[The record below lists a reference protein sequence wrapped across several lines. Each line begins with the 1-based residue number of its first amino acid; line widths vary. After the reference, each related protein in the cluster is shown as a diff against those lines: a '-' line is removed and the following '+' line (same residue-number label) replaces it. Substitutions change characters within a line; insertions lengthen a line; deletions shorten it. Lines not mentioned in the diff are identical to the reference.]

1 MDKVLIAMSGG
12 VDSSVAA
19 FLMKE
24 QGCECIGA
32 TMKLFHNEDIGVSR
46 TKTCCS
52 LEDVEDARLVALHLG
67 IPYYVFNFSD
77 DFKGQVI
84 DRFISSYERGA
95 TPNPCIDCNRYL
107 KFERLYERA
116 RILGCDAIVTGHYA
130 RIEQEN
136 GRWLLKKSLNESK
149 DQSYVLYSLTQDQ
162 LAHTR
167 LPLGAMHK
175 SETRRIAEEQ
185 GFYNAD
191 KPDSQDICF
200 VPDGDYAG
208 FIARYT
214 GRDCPAGDFVDES
227 GRVLGRH
234 KGIVHYTVGQRKGL
248 GIAADAPL
256 YVKRIDAAPR
266 FGMNEVNAAAS
277 QVVMLVVPELSAAQ
291 PLVRSV
297 GSAMSMRYYYGIDT
311 GLKGEKQ
318 DAANDELIDT
328 VCRGTSLQ
336 CSYDFFNVE
345 SRESS
350 RADYYSIYGG
360 LFYLG
365 VLLCVV
371 FVCATVLI
379 IYYKQVCEGY
389 EDQAR
394 FDIMQKIGMT
404 RREIRRS
411 VNSQLLTVFF
421 LPLLGAGL
429 HLAFAFPM
437 LRRLLMLFELQNV
450 ALFAWASVVT
460 FAVFAVFYSI
470 VYRVTS
476 AAYYSIVSNQK

>member
-52 LEDVEDARLVALHLG
+52 LEDVEDARLVALRLG
-67 IPYYVFNFSD
+67 ISYYVSNFSD

-136 GRWLLKKSLNESK
+136 GRWLLKKSLDESK

-191 KPDSQDICF
+191 KPDSHGARGRARA
-200 VPDGDYAG
+200 PRLRRAA
-208 FIARYT
+208 ARYH
-214 GRDCPAGDFVDES
+214 AGS
-227 GRVLGRH
+227 GPRAVRWRH
-234 KGIVHYTVGQRKGL
+234 RARWRHDSLMI
-248 GIAADAPL
+248 
-256 YVKRIDAAPR
+256 
-266 FGMNEVNAAAS
+266 FFS
-277 QVVMLVVPELSAAQ
+277 FSLS
-291 PLVRSV
+291 
-297 GSAMSMRYYYGIDT
+297 
-311 GLKGEKQ
+311 
-318 DAANDELIDT
+318 LI
-328 VCRGTSLQ
+328 
-336 CSYDFFNVE
+336 
-345 SRESS
+345 
-350 RADYYSIYGG
+350 
-360 LFYLG
+360 
-365 VLLCVV
+365 
-371 FVCATVLI
+371 
-379 IYYKQVCEGY
+379 
-389 EDQAR
+389 
-394 FDIMQKIGMT
+394 
-404 RREIRRS
+404 
-411 VNSQLLTVFF
+411 
-421 LPLLGAGL
+421 P
-429 HLAFAFPM
+429 
-437 LRRLLMLFELQNV
+437 
-450 ALFAWASVVT
+450 
-460 FAVFAVFYSI
+460 
-470 VYRVTS
+470 
-476 AAYYSIVSNQK
+476 

>member
-24 QGCECIGA
+24 QGCQCIGA
-32 TMKLFHNEDIGVSR
+32 TMQLFHNEDIGVKR

-52 LEDVEDARLVALHLG
+52 LEDVEDARLVALRLG

-84 DRFISSYERGA
+84 DRFIAAYECGA

-136 GRWLLKKSLNESK
+136 GRWLLKKSLDESK
-149 DQSYVLYSLTQDQ
+149 DQSYVLYSLTQEQ

-208 FIARYT
+208 FIARFT
-214 GRDCPAGDFVDES
+214 GHDCSAGDFVDEE
-227 GRVLGRH
+227 GHVLGRH

-256 YVKRIDAAPR
+256 YVKQIDAASNR
-266 FGMNEVNAAAS
+266 VVLSGNES
-277 QVVMLVVPELSAAQ
+277 LFSREL
-291 PLVRSV
+291 
-297 GSAMSMRYYYGIDT
+297 T
-311 GLKGEKQ
+311 
-318 DAANDELIDT
+318 ANDFNWIAYDVPPRELCATARVRYHQREQAATVTVLGDGRVHLVFDEPQRAITPGQAVVLYDGDT
-328 VCRGTSLQ
+328 VLGGGTIL
-336 CSYDFFNVE
+336 
-345 SRESS
+345 
-350 RADYYSIYGG
+350 
-360 LFYLG
+360 
-365 VLLCVV
+365 
-371 FVCATVLI
+371 
-379 IYYKQVCEGY
+379 
-389 EDQAR
+389 
-394 FDIMQKIGMT
+394 
-404 RREIRRS
+404 
-411 VNSQLLTVFF
+411 
-421 LPLLGAGL
+421 
-429 HLAFAFPM
+429 
-437 LRRLLMLFELQNV
+437 
-450 ALFAWASVVT
+450 
-460 FAVFAVFYSI
+460 
-470 VYRVTS
+470 
-476 AAYYSIVSNQK
+476 

>member
-24 QGCECIGA
+24 QGCQCIGA
-32 TMKLFHNEDIGVSR
+32 TMKLFHNEDIGVKC

-52 LEDVEDARLVALHLG
+52 LEDVEDARSVAFHLG

-84 DRFISSYERGA
+84 DRFIAAYERGA

-136 GRWLLKKSLNESK
+136 GRWLLKKSLDESK
-149 DQSYVLYSLTQDQ
+149 DQSYVLYPLTQEQ

-200 VPDGDYAG
+200 VPNGDYAG
-208 FIARYT
+208 FIARFT
-214 GRDCPAGDFVDES
+214 GHDCPAGDFVDEE
-227 GRVLGRH
+227 GHVLGRH

-248 GIAADAPL
+248 GFAADAPL
-256 YVKRIDAAPR
+256 YVKQI
-266 FGMNEVNAAAS
+266 NAAS
-277 QVVMLVVPELSAAQ
+277 NRVVLSGNESLFSREL
-291 PLVRSV
+291 
-297 GSAMSMRYYYGIDT
+297 T
-311 GLKGEKQ
+311 
-318 DAANDELIDT
+318 ANDFNWIAYDVPPRELRASARVRYHQREQAATVTVLGDGRVHLVFDEPQRAITPGQAVVLYDGDT
-328 VCRGTSLQ
+328 VLGGGTIL
-336 CSYDFFNVE
+336 
-345 SRESS
+345 
-350 RADYYSIYGG
+350 
-360 LFYLG
+360 
-365 VLLCVV
+365 
-371 FVCATVLI
+371 
-379 IYYKQVCEGY
+379 
-389 EDQAR
+389 
-394 FDIMQKIGMT
+394 
-404 RREIRRS
+404 
-411 VNSQLLTVFF
+411 
-421 LPLLGAGL
+421 
-429 HLAFAFPM
+429 
-437 LRRLLMLFELQNV
+437 
-450 ALFAWASVVT
+450 
-460 FAVFAVFYSI
+460 
-470 VYRVTS
+470 
-476 AAYYSIVSNQK
+476 

>member
-24 QGCECIGA
+24 QGCQCIGA
-32 TMKLFHNEDIGVSR
+32 TMKLFHNEDIGVKR

-52 LEDVEDARLVALHLG
+52 LEDVEDARSVAFRLG

-84 DRFISSYERGA
+84 DRFIAAYERGA

-136 GRWLLKKSLNESK
+136 GRWLLKKSLDESK
-149 DQSYVLYSLTQDQ
+149 DQSYVLYSLTQEQ

-185 GFYNAD
+185 GFYNAG

-208 FIARYT
+208 FIARFT
-214 GRDCPAGDFVDES
+214 GHDCPAGDFVDEE
-227 GRVLGRH
+227 GHVLGRH

-256 YVKRIDAAPR
+256 YVKQIDAASNR
-266 FGMNEVNAAAS
+266 VVLSGNES
-277 QVVMLVVPELSAAQ
+277 LFSREL
-291 PLVRSV
+291 
-297 GSAMSMRYYYGIDT
+297 T
-311 GLKGEKQ
+311 
-318 DAANDELIDT
+318 ANDFNWIAYDVPPRELRASARVRYHQREQAATVTVLGDGRVHLVFDEPQRAITPGQAVVLYDGDT
-328 VCRGTSLQ
+328 VLGGGTIL
-336 CSYDFFNVE
+336 
-345 SRESS
+345 
-350 RADYYSIYGG
+350 
-360 LFYLG
+360 
-365 VLLCVV
+365 
-371 FVCATVLI
+371 
-379 IYYKQVCEGY
+379 
-389 EDQAR
+389 
-394 FDIMQKIGMT
+394 
-404 RREIRRS
+404 
-411 VNSQLLTVFF
+411 
-421 LPLLGAGL
+421 
-429 HLAFAFPM
+429 
-437 LRRLLMLFELQNV
+437 
-450 ALFAWASVVT
+450 
-460 FAVFAVFYSI
+460 
-470 VYRVTS
+470 
-476 AAYYSIVSNQK
+476 

>member
-46 TKTCCS
+46 IKTCCS
-52 LEDVEDARLVALHLG
+52 LEDVEDARLVALRLG

-136 GRWLLKKSLNESK
+136 GRWLLKKSLDESK
-149 DQSYVLYSLTQDQ
+149 DQSYVLYSLTQEQ

-167 LPLGAMHK
+167 MPLGAMHK

-214 GRDCPAGDFVDES
+214 GRDCPTGDFVDES

-256 YVKRIDAAPR
+256 YVKRIDAQENR
-266 FGMNEVNAAAS
+266 
-277 QVVMLVVPELSAAQ
+277 VVLSGNDALFSREL
-291 PLVRSV
+291 
-297 GSAMSMRYYYGIDT
+297 T
-311 GLKGEKQ
+311 
-318 DAANDELIDT
+318 ANDFNWIAYDVPPRELRATARVRYHQREQAATVTVLSDGHVHLVFDEPQRAITPGQAVVLYDGDT
-328 VCRGTSLQ
+328 VLGGGTIL
-336 CSYDFFNVE
+336 
-345 SRESS
+345 
-350 RADYYSIYGG
+350 
-360 LFYLG
+360 
-365 VLLCVV
+365 
-371 FVCATVLI
+371 
-379 IYYKQVCEGY
+379 
-389 EDQAR
+389 
-394 FDIMQKIGMT
+394 
-404 RREIRRS
+404 
-411 VNSQLLTVFF
+411 
-421 LPLLGAGL
+421 
-429 HLAFAFPM
+429 
-437 LRRLLMLFELQNV
+437 
-450 ALFAWASVVT
+450 
-460 FAVFAVFYSI
+460 
-470 VYRVTS
+470 
-476 AAYYSIVSNQK
+476 

>member
-24 QGCECIGA
+24 QGCQCIGA
-32 TMKLFHNEDIGVSR
+32 TMKLFHNEDIGVKR

-52 LEDVEDARLVALHLG
+52 LEDVEDARSVAFRLG

-84 DRFISSYERGA
+84 DRFIAAYERGA

-136 GRWLLKKSLNESK
+136 GRWLLKKSLDESK
-149 DQSYVLYSLTQDQ
+149 DQSYVLYSLTQEQ

-200 VPDGDYAG
+200 VPNGDYAG
-208 FIARYT
+208 FIARFT
-214 GRDCPAGDFVDES
+214 GHGCPAGDFVDEE
-227 GRVLGRH
+227 GHVLGRH

-256 YVKRIDAAPR
+256 YVKQIDAASNR
-266 FGMNEVNAAAS
+266 VVLSGNES
-277 QVVMLVVPELSAAQ
+277 LFSREL
-291 PLVRSV
+291 
-297 GSAMSMRYYYGIDT
+297 T
-311 GLKGEKQ
+311 
-318 DAANDELIDT
+318 ANDFNWIAYDVPPRELRASARVRYHQRTQAATVTVLGDGHVHLVFDEPQRAITPGQAVVLYDGDT
-328 VCRGTSLQ
+328 VLGGG
-336 CSYDFFNVE
+336 
-345 SRESS
+345 
-350 RADYYSIYGG
+350 SI
-360 LFYLG
+360 L
-365 VLLCVV
+365 
-371 FVCATVLI
+371 
-379 IYYKQVCEGY
+379 
-389 EDQAR
+389 
-394 FDIMQKIGMT
+394 
-404 RREIRRS
+404 
-411 VNSQLLTVFF
+411 
-421 LPLLGAGL
+421 
-429 HLAFAFPM
+429 
-437 LRRLLMLFELQNV
+437 
-450 ALFAWASVVT
+450 
-460 FAVFAVFYSI
+460 
-470 VYRVTS
+470 
-476 AAYYSIVSNQK
+476 

>member
-24 QGCECIGA
+24 QGCQCIGA
-32 TMKLFHNEDIGVSR
+32 TMKLFHNEDIGVKR

-52 LEDVEDARLVALHLG
+52 LEDVEDARSVAFRLG

-84 DRFISSYERGA
+84 DRFIAAYERGA

-136 GRWLLKKSLNESK
+136 GRWLLKKSLDESK
-149 DQSYVLYSLTQDQ
+149 DQSYVLYSLTQEQ

-200 VPDGDYAG
+200 VPNGDYAG
-208 FIARYT
+208 FIARFT
-214 GRDCPAGDFVDES
+214 GHDCPAGDFVDEE
-227 GRVLGRH
+227 GHVLGRH

-256 YVKRIDAAPR
+256 YVKQIDAAFNR
-266 FGMNEVNAAAS
+266 VVLSGNES
-277 QVVMLVVPELSAAQ
+277 LFSREL
-291 PLVRSV
+291 
-297 GSAMSMRYYYGIDT
+297 T
-311 GLKGEKQ
+311 
-318 DAANDELIDT
+318 ANDFNWIAYDVPPRELRASARGRYHQREQAATVTVLGDGRVHLVFDEPQRAITPGQAVVLYDGDT
-328 VCRGTSLQ
+328 VLGGGTIL
-336 CSYDFFNVE
+336 
-345 SRESS
+345 
-350 RADYYSIYGG
+350 
-360 LFYLG
+360 
-365 VLLCVV
+365 
-371 FVCATVLI
+371 
-379 IYYKQVCEGY
+379 
-389 EDQAR
+389 
-394 FDIMQKIGMT
+394 
-404 RREIRRS
+404 
-411 VNSQLLTVFF
+411 
-421 LPLLGAGL
+421 
-429 HLAFAFPM
+429 
-437 LRRLLMLFELQNV
+437 
-450 ALFAWASVVT
+450 
-460 FAVFAVFYSI
+460 
-470 VYRVTS
+470 
-476 AAYYSIVSNQK
+476 